1 MLKGLQPTTDSLAI
15 SFEKIDRLEMLTTS
29 RSHIEEQ
36 EKAIQQ
42 ISNWTEEFSYLSY
55 LYDVKYVIDPYYH
68 YRVNSWI

>member
-42 ISNWTEEFSYLSY
+42 ISN
-55 LYDVKYVIDPYYH
+55 
-68 YRVNSWI
+68 